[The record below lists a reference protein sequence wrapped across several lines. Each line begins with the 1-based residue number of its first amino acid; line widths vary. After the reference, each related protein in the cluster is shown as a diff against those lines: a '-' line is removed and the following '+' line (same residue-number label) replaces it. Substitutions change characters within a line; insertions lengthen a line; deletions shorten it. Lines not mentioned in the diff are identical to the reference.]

1 MGRYAVIGYP
11 ISHTL
16 SPLIHSANFEAKGTA
31 DHYSAIEILPD
42 QLSDIREIIR
52 SNGLDGFNVTIPH
65 KEKIIAH
72 LDHVDTDAEKIG
84 AVNTVL
90 VDGDV
95 LTGYNTDVTGYLDA
109 FNHAF
114 GKAERH
120 ILIIGAGGAAKAVH
134 RAHVNN
140 GDNVTIAAR
149 RMESFQ
155 VFKTSD
161 FKALLVSDLSDTESY
176 DAIINTTPVGMKYED
191 LFEEMNIPRSI
202 ISEDTL
208 GVDLIYQPKK
218 TKFLEYFSESNYIN
232 GIPMLIHQA
241 MDAYTLWTGEQGDV
255 GAVNAKYNAHI
266 GGKS

>member
-1 MGRYAVIGYP
+1 MIGYP

-16 SPLIHSANFEAKGTA
+16 SPLIHNANFEAKGTT
-31 DHYSAIEILPD
+31 DHYSAIAIHPD
-42 QLSDIREIIR
+42 QLVNIRETIK

-65 KEKIIAH
+65 KERIMAH

-84 AVNTVL
+84 AVNTVS

-109 FNHAF
+109 FNQSF
-114 GKAERH
+114 GKQQRR
-120 ILIIGAGGAAKAVH
+120 ILVIGAGGAAKAVH
-134 RAHVNN
+134 RAHANN
-140 GDNVTIAAR
+140 GDTVTVAAR

-155 VFKTSD
+155 YFKTAD
-161 FKALLVSDLSDTESY
+161 FNAVLISDLSGLESY
-176 DAIINTTPVGMKYED
+176 DAIINTTPVGMKHED
-191 LFEEMNIPRSI
+191 LLEEMGIPESL
-202 ISEDTL
+202 ISENTL
-208 GVDLIYQPKK
+208 GVDLIYQPEK
-218 TKFLEYFSESNYIN
+218 TKFLECFSENNYMN

-255 GAVNAKYNAHI
+255 AAVNRKYKAHI